1 MPNQAI
7 PKKIDRFEIKGVLG
21 KGAQGIVY
29 LAQDSFL
36 SRDVAIKSVHVQ
48 DNLAQNDNLDHL
60 LAEAK
65 TVSKMQ
71 HNHIVS
77 IFDVGT
83 FNKQP
88 YLVLEYVKGKSLAS
102 VMHKGLSIDKSLHLM
117 TQILSGMAEAH
128 KANIIHCDIKPA
140 NILINQNGDAKITDF
155 GLSHLANNNNNDYEG
170 LIGTPQYMAPEYIET
185 QQHQK
190 VSDVFSLG
198 LLFYEMLTG
207 KPAFSGKDVYQLLN
221 AIAHTDVTPPSQ
233 TNELIDEKIDALILK
248 ALQKKPE
255 NRYSDAQQFL
265 TALDECLSFKQ
276 DELANDSSDST
287 INFLLRRMRHKK
299 DFPAFSKTISILN
312 KASFSDT
319 EGLAEISNAILK
331 DYSLTNKVLRI
342 VNSAY
347 YNRGGNK
354 ISTISRALV
363 MLGINPVRNIA
374 ASLLLFD
381 HLQNK
386 QQSHALK
393 DDSISSLFSAFVANS
408 LAHDNKLKNHEEAFL
423 CAMLQQLGKFLIRYY
438 LHEESL
444 QIDTLIQQKNMA
456 EDSASIQVL
465 GVAYHN
471 IGIAVAKEWGFPEQ
485 FIKSMVPV
493 DVEHIK
499 PSKNDADKLSCI
511 SSFSNHLGQT
521 LQQPLELQA
530 AAIKTLVS
538 QYKNSITLDED
549 RVSRLIEHTHKE
561 LKEFSE
567 LINFDLS
574 KSRFYQQLSSA
585 GDASPD
591 PTDAELT
598 KSEELNNSDNV
609 EILQETF
616 IQTNDN
622 SEKALT
628 DGIQDITNTLTSD
641 YTINQVMQ
649 MILETIYRALNN
661 SRVLF
666 CLRDKDGFMSAKFG
680 YGPDIDSTISNF
692 SMPLKY
698 EADVFHVAFKNN
710 VDIKI
715 ADTNDEKIK
724 GKIPLWFQK
733 KIAAKSFILFPIII
747 KKTPIALIYIDGA
760 DKKPINI
767 NDSQLSLL
775 KTLRNQA
782 ILAIKNLD

>member
-1 MPNQAI
+1 MPRQSV
-7 PKKIDRFEIKGVLG
+7 PKKIDRFEIKSILG
-21 KGAQGIVY
+21 KGSQGIVY
-29 LAQDSFL
+29 LAQDSSL
-36 SRDVAIKSVHVQ
+36 KRDVAIKSVHLQ
-48 DNLAQNDNLDHL
+48 DNKHSKEGMNNL

-65 TVSKMQ
+65 TVSQIQ
-71 HNHIVS
+71 HNNIVS

-83 FNKQP
+83 FNQQP
-88 YLVLEYVKGKSLAS
+88 YLVFEYVKGTSLTS
-102 VMHKGLSIDKSLHLM
+102 VMHKGLSIDKATLLM
-117 TQILSGMAEAH
+117 KQILSGMAAAH
-128 KANIIHCDIKPA
+128 DANIIHCDIKPA

-155 GLSHLANNNNNDYEG
+155 GLSHLASNTSDNYEG
-170 LIGTPQYMAPEYIET
+170 LMGTPQYMAPEYIET

-207 KPAFSGKDVYQLLN
+207 ESAFSGDNIYQLLN
-221 AIAHTDVTPPSQ
+221 AIAHNDVKAPSHI
-233 TNELIDEKIDALILK
+233 NELIDEKIDALILK
-248 ALQKKPE
+248 ALDKNPE
-255 NRYSDAQQFL
+255 HRYTDAEQFL
-265 TALDECLSFKQ
+265 KALNEVSSFNQ
-276 DELANDSSDST
+276 DALACDSSDST

-312 KASFSDT
+312 KASASDT
-319 EGLAEISNAILK
+319 EGLASISNAILK
-331 DYSLTNKVLRI
+331 DYSLTNKVLKI

-408 LAHDNKLKNHEEAFL
+408 LAHDNALKNHEEAFL

-444 QIDTLIQQKNMA
+444 QIDSLMQQNNLR
-456 EDSASIQVL
+456 EDSAAIQVL
-465 GVAYHN
+465 GVAYHK
-471 IGIAVAKEWGFPEQ
+471 IGIAVAKEWGFPPQ
-485 FIKSMVPV
+485 FIKSMTPL
-493 DVEHIK
+493 DEEHLK
-499 PSKNDADKLSCI
+499 SVNNDADKLTII
-511 SSFSNHLGQT
+511 SSFSNNLGKA
-521 LQQPLELQA
+521 LQQPLTKQA
-530 AAIKTLVS
+530 PIIKTLVS
-538 QYKNSITLDED
+538 NYKKAITLDEE
-549 RVSRLIEHTHKE
+549 RVSKLIEHTHNE
-561 LKEFSE
+561 LTEFSK

-574 KSRFYQQLSSA
+574 KSRFYQQLSSTS
-585 GDASPD
+585 DEEPEPS
-591 PTDAELT
+591 DAEIT
-598 KSEELNNSDNV
+598 HCEELNGSDKA
-609 EILQETF
+609 EILQESFTK
-616 IQTNDN
+616 TNEN

-628 DGIQDITNTLTSD
+628 DGIQDITNTLTSE

-649 MILETIYRALNN
+649 MILETIHRALAG
-661 SRVLF
+661 SRVLL
-666 CLRDKDGFMSAKFG
+666 CLRDKDGYMTAKFG
-680 YGPDIDSTISNF
+680 YGDDIDKTISNF
-692 SMPLKY
+692 SIPLKF
-698 EADVFHVAFKNN
+698 ETDVFHVAFKNN

-715 ADTNDEKIK
+715 EDTSDEKIK
-724 GKIPLWFQK
+724 NKIPLWFHN
-733 KIAAKSFILFPIII
+733 KIAAKSFIIFPIII
-747 KKTPIALIYIDGA
+747 KKVPIALIYIDGA
-760 DKKPINI
+760 QKKPIDI

>member
-1 MPNQAI
+1 MSLQAI
-7 PKKIDRFEIKGVLG
+7 PKKIDRFDIKSILG
-21 KGAQGIVY
+21 KGSQGVVY
-29 LAQDSFL
+29 LAQDSSL
-36 SRDVAIKSVHVQ
+36 NRDVAIKSVLVQNSLQ
-48 DNLAQNDNLDHL
+48 DNNNIEHL

-65 TVSKMQ
+65 TVSQMQ
-71 HNHIVS
+71 HPNIVT

-83 FNKQP
+83 FNHQP
-88 YLVLEYVKGKSLAS
+88 YLVLEYVKGESLAT
-102 VMHKGLSIDKSLHLM
+102 VMHKRLSIDKCLQLM
-117 TQILSGMAEAH
+117 KQILSGIAAAH
-128 KANIIHCDIKPA
+128 DANIIHCDIKPA
-140 NILINQNGDAKITDF
+140 NILINQQGIAKVTDF
-155 GLSHLANNNNNDYEG
+155 GLSHLAQHQSDDVEG

-198 LLFYEMLTG
+198 LVFYEMLTG
-207 KPAFSGKDVYQLLN
+207 QPAFTGDDIYQLLN
-221 AIAHTDVTPPSQ
+221 AIAHTEVIPPSQ
-233 TNELIDEKIDALILK
+233 INELIDEKIDALILQ

-255 NRYSDAQQFL
+255 NRYADAGL
-265 TALDECLSFKQ
+265 LLAALNECLSLNQ

-312 KASFSDT
+312 KASASDT
-319 EGLAEISNAILK
+319 ESLASISNAILK
-331 DYSLTNKVLRI
+331 DYSLTNKVLRV

-393 DDSISSLFSAFVANS
+393 DDSISALFSAFVANS
-408 LAHDNKLKNHEEAFL
+408 LARDNKLKNHEEAFL

-438 LHEESL
+438 LHEESI
-444 QIDTLIQQKNMA
+444 QIDNLIQQKNLT

-465 GVAYHN
+465 GVAYYK
-471 IGIAVAKEWGFPEQ
+471 IGIAIAKEWGFPEQ
-485 FIKSMVPV
+485 FIKSMLPI
-493 DVEHIK
+493 DPDHIK
-499 PSKNDADKLSCI
+499 TVKHDVDKLSVI
-511 SSFSNHLGQT
+511 SSFSNNLGKV
-521 LQQPLELQA
+521 LQKPLIQQA
-530 AAIKTLVS
+530 PAINVLVS
-538 QYKNSITLDED
+538 QYKSSITLDGD
-549 RVSRLIEHTHKE
+549 RVSKLIEHTHKE
-561 LKEFSE
+561 LTEFSQ

-585 GDASPD
+585 GETPPD
-591 PTDAELT
+591 PTDAEIT
-598 KSEELNNSDNV
+598 KSEEFNGSEKV

-616 IQTNDN
+616 LGTHDN

-649 MILETIYRALNN
+649 MILETIYRALNG
-661 SRVLF
+661 SRVLL
-666 CLRDKDGFMSAKFG
+666 CLRDKDGYMTARLG
-680 YGPDIDSTISNF
+680 YGDDIDTTIANF
-692 SMPLKY
+692 SIPMKY
-698 EADVFHVAFKNN
+698 KADVFHVAFKNN

-715 ADTNDEKIK
+715 EDTQDAKIK
-724 GKIPLWFQK
+724 NKIPSWFHN
-733 KIAAKSFILFPIII
+733 KIAAKSFIIFPIII
-747 KKTPIALIYIDGA
+747 KHSPIALIYIDGA
-760 DKKPINI
+760 NQKTINI

>member
-1 MPNQAI
+1 MAHQVI
-7 PKKIDRFEIKGVLG
+7 PKKIDRFDIKEILG
-21 KGAQGIVY
+21 KGSQGIVY
-29 LAQDSFL
+29 LAQDSSL
-36 SRDVAIKSVHVQ
+36 NRDVAIKSVQ
-48 DNLAQNDNLDHL
+48 IKDNLTGTNHIDHL

-65 TVSKMQ
+65 TVSQMQ
-71 HNHIVS
+71 HSNIVS

-83 FNKQP
+83 FENQP

-102 VMHKGLSIDKSLHLM
+102 VMHKGLTIDKTMQLM
-117 TQILSGMAEAH
+117 KQILSGMAVAH
-128 KANIIHCDIKPA
+128 DANIIHCDIKPA

-155 GLSHLANNNNNDYEG
+155 GLSHLANANNDDYEG

-185 QQHQK
+185 QKHQK

-198 LLFYEMLTG
+198 LVFYEMLTG
-207 KPAFSGKDVYQLLN
+207 TPAFSGDDIYQLLN

-233 TNELIDEKIDALILK
+233 INELIDEKLDALILK
-248 ALQKKPE
+248 ALEKKPE
-255 NRYSDAQQFL
+255 NRFANAEEFL
-265 TALDECLSFKQ
+265 NALNETISLSQ
-276 DELANDSSDST
+276 DEIASDSHDST

-312 KASFSDT
+312 KASASDT
-319 EGLAEISNAILK
+319 EDLASISNAILK
-331 DYSLTNKVLRI
+331 DYSLTNKVLKV

-408 LAHDNKLKNHEEAFL
+408 LARDNKLKNHEEAFL
-423 CAMLQQLGKFLIRYY
+423 CAMLQQLGKVLIRYY
-438 LHEESL
+438 LHEESI
-444 QIDTLIQQKNMA
+444 QIDALIQQENLT

-465 GVAYHN
+465 GVPYYK
-471 IGIAVAKEWGFPEQ
+471 IGIAVAKEWGFPQQ
-485 FIKSMVPV
+485 FINSMTPI
-493 DVEHIK
+493 DADHIK
-499 PSKNDADKLSCI
+499 PPKHDNDKLSII
-511 SSFSNHLGQT
+511 SSFSNNLGKA
-521 LQQPLELQA
+521 LQKPQQQQA
-530 AAIKTLVS
+530 ISIKTLVT
-538 QYKNSITLDED
+538 QYQSSIDVNDE
-549 RVSRLIEHTHKE
+549 RVSSLMEHTHKE
-561 LKEFSE
+561 LTEFSK
-567 LINFDLS
+567 LINFDVT

-585 GDASPD
+585 GDEPPEPSE
-591 PTDAELT
+591 AEMT
-598 KSEELNNSDNV
+598 KNIEFNGSEKV
-609 EILQETF
+609 EILEESF
-616 IQTNDN
+616 EANAEN
-622 SEKALT
+622 SEKSLT

-641 YTINQVMQ
+641 YTINQIMQ
-649 MILETIYRALNN
+649 MILETIYRALDG
-661 SRVLF
+661 SRVLL
-666 CLRDKDGFMSAKFG
+666 CLKGRNGYMSAKFG
-680 YGPDIDSTISNF
+680 YGEDIDATIANF
-692 SMPLKY
+692 SIPLKY

-715 ADTNDEKIK
+715 EDTQDAKIK
-724 GKIPLWFQK
+724 NKIPLWFHK
-733 KIAAKSFILFPIII
+733 KIAAKSFTIFPIII
-747 KKTPIALIYIDGA
+747 KHSPVALIYIDGA
-760 DKKPINI
+760 NKKPIQI